1 MKKRIFIAIHYME
14 IGGAEMSLIGLLS
27 AIDYNIYDVDLFI
40 YSHQGEFMELIPK
53 EVNILSQSNRYASI
67 EKPMTTIIKQGQ
79 LDIIAARLLAKL
91 QFRYYTHANNIKNS
105 AAIFQYVA
113 DTTTPLLPS
122 LQHLGKYDLAI
133 SFMAPH
139 NIVRYKVLAKKKI
152 AWIHTDYTQIEINAR
167 KELPVWDAYD
177 YIASISDD
185 VSTTFCKIFPS
196 LQKKITLI
204 ENILSPDFVR
214 ARAEEQI
221 DLSEIPIVEG
231 EIKLL
236 SVGRY
241 SSPKNFDNVPD
252 IACKLRALGLHFCW
266 YIIGYG
272 GDEELIKSKIE
283 EAHMEEHV
291 VLLGK
296 KSNPYPYMKACD
308 VYIQPSRYEG
318 KSVTVR
324 EAQMLHKPVIVT
336 NYPTASSQIKHEL
349 DGVIVPLENSGC
361 AQGIYDFIADKDL
374 QTTIIAYL
382 KENDF
387 GNEKEIQKIYN
398 LIET

>member
-1 MKKRIFIAIHYME
+1 MKKRIFITIHYME
-14 IGGAEMSLIGLLS
+14 IGGAEISLIGLLDT
-27 AIDYNIYDVDLFI
+27 IDYSLYDVDLFI
-40 YSHQGEFMELIPK
+40 YSHQGELMKLIPAQ
-53 EVNILSQSNRYASI
+53 VNLLPQMDEYACI
-67 EKPMTTIIKQGQ
+67 EQPISRVIRKGYYRIVW
-79 LDIIAARLLAKL
+79 ARLKAKL
-91 QFRYYTHANNIKNS
+91 QYRAYKKKMNPIDHHAIWDYISENI
-105 AAIFQYVA
+105 
-113 DTTTPLLPS
+113 TPVLPS
-122 LQHLGKYDLAI
+122 LEHLGKYDFAI
-133 SFMAPH
+133 SFLALH
-139 NIVRYKVLAKKKI
+139 SVVREKVHAKKKI
-152 AWIHTDYTQIEINAR
+152 AWIHTDYTQVSVNAPLQ
-167 KELPVWDAYD
+167 LPVWSSYD

-185 VSTTFCKIFPS
+185 VSSTFCKIYPS
-196 LQKKITLI
+196 LKNKLVLI
-204 ENILSPDFVR
+204 ENILSPTFVR
-214 ARAEEQI
+214 TRAEEQI
-221 DLSEIPIVEG
+221 DWGEIPIVEG
-231 EIKLL
+231 KIKFL

-241 SSPKNFDNVPD
+241 SPQKNFYNVPD

-272 GDEELIKSKIE
+272 GDEELIESKIK

-349 DGVIVPLENSGC
+349 DGVIVPLENNGC
-361 AQGIYDFIADKDL
+361 AQGIYDFICDKDL
-374 QTTIIAYL
+374 QATIIAYL

-398 LIET
+398 LIKA